1 MNLGGINYNRLH
13 SPSTATPHSHSR
25 EEKGDL
31 RSRLMVLKEHTTSDH
46 HTGDTRGIPMDQ
58 AICLHKRSPAPHTP
72 DSSMTRALIPSKRS
86 DMPRAVKPSP
96 AKHIP
101 MDQSLY
107 DTPYAEQDMNRALM
121 PSRRDAMTKAILP
134 PYMRMGEPLEAQYR
148 GTAHPM
154 TRAVQKA
161 NENLAADDH
170 GEIMAFDL
178 LPESDAAYLGQT
190 IEAQPFPSRYED
202 LGAAEGEIIQA
213 TPFPTLEEMKNL
225 KISGAVPY
233 VDHGNKEEVIE
244 AFPFGEADVFVDA
257 FDSLKTHGKKE
268 LPKPPKPVEECAPQG
283 NITDPDY
290 DLNAPIANEYNALFN
305 QRKSKEG
312 IVANRY
318 RVAIYMRSAFTQF
331 CRKGPVVL
339 GNKKYFSGKTEELMR
354 NLRLSVHPDDLDKA
368 WKAIGPSLVSVDSP
382 FNDFKVSDV
391 ERMTRADNFQDIYA
405 QRMYHGGQFTL
416 YCNNND
422 DNDILRKKTEFTLML
437 EQRLQEAGVRPGRI
451 PSSDGRFTGHAM
463 MSFRNKDFA
472 REGLTD
478 SAHGRLERTDMYQQV
493 KKAVKSWDRQ

>member
-1 MNLGGINYNRLH
+1 MNLGGINYNRPH
-13 SPSTATPHSHSR
+13 TPSTATPRSHPH
-25 EEKGDL
+25 EKGDL
-31 RSRLMVLKEHTTSDH
+31 RSRLMVPKEHTTSDH
-46 HTGDTRGIPMDQ
+46 HTSDTRCIPMDQ
-58 AICLHKRSPAPHTP
+58 AICLHKRTPAPLTA
-72 DSSMTRALIPSKRS
+72 DSSMTRALMPSKRS
-86 DMPRAVKPSP
+86 GMTRAVKPSP
-96 AKHIP
+96 VKHLP

-107 DTPYAEQDMNRALM
+107 DIPYAEQDMNRALM

-178 LPESDAAYLGQT
+178 LPEFETSDLEQT
-190 IEAQPFPSRYED
+190 IEAQPITSRFGYLEASD
-202 LGAAEGEIIQA
+202 DVIIKA

-233 VDHGNKEEVIE
+233 VGHGDEQEVIE
-244 AFPFGEADVFVDA
+244 AFPLGEEDVFVDA
-257 FDSLKTHGKKE
+257 LDSLKTHSKKE
-268 LPKPPKPVEECAPQG
+268 LPEPPQQAEERAPKG

-290 DLNAPIANEYNALFN
+290 DLNAPIANEYSALFN

-331 CRKGPVVL
+331 CRKGPVIL
-339 GNKKYFSGKTEELMR
+339 GNKKYFSGQTDELMR

-451 PSSDGRFTGHAM
+451 PPSDGRFTGHAM